1 MIGTALEPLRLAP
14 NPIHRFYR
22 GGEAIARFRGD
33 APGLSGS
40 EPLSHEG
47 GHAPED
53 WVGSTTPAFG
63 EEPLGLSLLPDGTL
77 LRDAVAAEPEAFLG
91 PEHVAR
97 YGADTMLLV
106 KLLDAGERLP
116 VHYHPDDEFAQ
127 RHGFAH
133 GKTEAWLMVEARA
146 GASIWLGFRDDFD
159 REMLRERLDDPSLLA
174 MLNERPVAEGDL
186 IFVPAGVPHA
196 LGDGILMVELQQPSD
211 LSVLLEWSAFG
222 LHGDLDL
229 DRELEALDT
238 TAFSDR
244 PWTDEFF
251 RVERH
256 GAGSLD
262 PGFSILVVLEGRGRV
277 GGLGVKRG
285 DTVLLPH
292 GAGAVA
298 LEGDLEAIRCRP
310 PGAA

>member
-1 MIGTALEPLRLAP
+1 VIGTALEPLCLAP

-22 GGEAIARFRGD
+22 GGEAIARFRRISLED
-33 APGLSGS
+33 D
-40 EPLSHEG
+40 
-47 GHAPED
+47 HAPED

-63 EEPLGLSLLPDGTL
+63 EEPLGLSALPDGTL
-77 LRDAVAAEPEAFLG
+77 LRDAVVADPEAFLG

-97 YGADTMLLV
+97 YGPDPMLLV

-116 VHYHPDDEFAQ
+116 VHYHPDDDFAR

-146 GASIWLGFRDDFD
+146 GASIWLGFREDVD
-159 REMLRERLDDPSLLA
+159 RDTLRDGLDDESLLA
-174 MLNERPVAEGDL
+174 ALNERPVAAGDL
-186 IFVPAGVPHA
+186 ILVPAGVPHA
-196 LGDGILMVELQQPSD
+196 LGAGILMVELQQPSD

-222 LHGDLDL
+222 FDGGLDL
-229 DRELEALDT
+229 DPELEALDT
-238 TAFSDR
+238 TAFSDP
-244 PWTDEFF
+244 PWTDAFF

-256 GAGSLD
+256 GGGTLD
-262 PGFSILVVLEGRGRV
+262 PGFSILVVLDGHGRV
-277 GGLGVKRG
+277 GELDVKRG
-285 DTVLLPH
+285 DTLLLPYA
-292 GAGAVA
+292 AGAVA